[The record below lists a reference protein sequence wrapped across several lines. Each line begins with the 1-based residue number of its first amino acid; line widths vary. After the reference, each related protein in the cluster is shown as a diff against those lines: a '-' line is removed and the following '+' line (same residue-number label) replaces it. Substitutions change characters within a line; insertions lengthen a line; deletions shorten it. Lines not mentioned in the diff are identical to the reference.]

1 MGNVEADENGNI
13 NLNFTLKTQQ
23 NIALYG
29 QYSIIGRSV
38 ALHQNKDDL
47 GMGNNS
53 ASLITGNS
61 GSRIACG
68 VIGLN

>member
-29 QYSIIGRSV
+29 QYSIIGRSG

-53 ASLITGNS
+53 ASLVTGNS
-61 GSRIACG
+61 GKRKYSKLTN
-68 VIGLN
+68 V